1 MKETSAYRIAEAGV
15 ETGDVICRMV
25 VRDLTAD
32 TPGNFSG
39 IYTRVYPVFFFEA
52 KWAENF
58 ATYIVFSTIM
68 MHLTVFPLCPS
79 WTSPRLSAQSSP
91 SPSQRL
97 PFSSNSLHGA
107 SHGRVLRPPS
117 ASSSCSRST

>member
-68 MHLTVFPLCPS
+68 MHLTVF
-79 WTSPRLSAQSSP
+79 
-91 SPSQRL
+91 L
-97 PFSSNSLHGA
+97 PKLDLALLVGT
-107 SHGRVLRPPS
+107 VL
-117 ASSSCSRST
+117 AVALTEVALLF